1 MYTYNGTYNEDKN
14 VATPARIDIDR
25 FIAEME
31 DYLNSKAAQD
41 AVTKDG
47 DTTYSA
53 SGSYVNGEDGT
64 LTPIDAANKDEYYSR
79 PASDYYN
86 ADNTVDYSKF
96 IYYAGSVNFDGGFN
110 ANEMFL
116 AGSAENVVYSA
127 INELSFAYN
136 TDTAGLNTYLGY
148 SVITGNTDYVDEF
161 EYAAQYVCRLGAGN
175 YVVVATDYGWHIIY
189 CTFSFTEGNLTP
201 FSYDDAQ
208 KDVEGTFSNLFYEAL
223 RTDIVDQYTN
233 VQRTKAINAY
243 TSCATV
249 YEDRYADLSGLDSE
263 T

>member
-1 MYTYNGTYNEDKN
+1 MD
-14 VATPARIDIDR
+14 
-25 FIAEME
+25 F
-31 DYLNSKAAQD
+31 
-41 AVTKDG
+41 
-47 DTTYSA
+47 
-53 SGSYVNGEDGT
+53 GE
-64 LTPIDAANKDEYYSR
+64 S
-79 PASDYYN
+79 
-86 ADNTVDYSKF
+86 
-96 IYYAGSVNFDGGFN
+96 GFN

-161 EYAAQYVCRLGAGN
+161 EYAAQYVCRLGAGS

-189 CTFSFTEGNLTP
+189 CTFSFTEDNLTP

>member
-1 MYTYNGTYNEDKN
+1 MD
-14 VATPARIDIDR
+14 
-25 FIAEME
+25 F
-31 DYLNSKAAQD
+31 
-41 AVTKDG
+41 
-47 DTTYSA
+47 
-53 SGSYVNGEDGT
+53 GE
-64 LTPIDAANKDEYYSR
+64 S
-79 PASDYYN
+79 
-86 ADNTVDYSKF
+86 
-96 IYYAGSVNFDGGFN
+96 GFN